1 MPVKQE
7 KPFKMTLNEALDMAR
22 IDPVATKALREKL
35 IKLEVFKFKVD
46 ELTLIQRLT
55 VYDLLDTEEYR
66 KIIKLLSSEII
77 SEYLK

>member
-22 IDPVATKALREKL
+22 IDPVATKVLRDKL

-55 VYDLLDTEEYR
+55 VYDLLNTEEYR

>member
-22 IDPVATKALREKL
+22 IDPVATKVLREKL
-35 IKLEVFKFKVD
+35 IKLDVFKFKLD

-55 VYDLLDTEEYR
+55 LYDLLDTEEYR
-66 KIIKLLSSEII
+66 KIIKLLSSEFI

>member
-22 IDPVATKALREKL
+22 IDPVATKVLREKL
-35 IKLEVFKFKVD
+35 INLEVFKFKVD

>member
-7 KPFKMTLNEALDMAR
+7 KPFRMTLNEALDMAR
-22 IDPVATKALREKL
+22 IDPVATKVLREKL

-46 ELTLIQRLT
+46 ELTLIQRLA

>member
-1 MPVKQE
+1 MPAKQE

-22 IDPVATKALREKL
+22 IDPVATKALRAKL
-35 IKLEVFKFKVD
+35 KELDIFKFKID

-55 VYDLLDTEEYR
+55 LYDLLDTEEYR
-66 KIIKLLSSEII
+66 KIIQLLSSEFI